1 MTTMTT
7 GTATTAGGGGLS
19 GIYPYPVSPLDG
31 RGRVDERALRRL
43 VGHLLDEG
51 CTACPR
57 RTPPAR

>member
-19 GIYPYPVSPLDG
+19 GDPYPVSPLDG
-31 RGRVDERALRRL
+31 CGRVDERALRRL

-51 CTACPR
+51 CTVCPR